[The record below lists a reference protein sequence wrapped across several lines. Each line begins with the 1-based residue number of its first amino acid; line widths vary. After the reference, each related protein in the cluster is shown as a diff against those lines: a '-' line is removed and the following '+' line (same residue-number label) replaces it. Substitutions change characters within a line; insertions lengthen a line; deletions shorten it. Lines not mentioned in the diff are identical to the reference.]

1 MSLVVGILII
11 ATGLAF
17 VMIHGIKG
25 IIKFFFFLPMLLLFG
40 LIIHSWKIAIPVL
53 FIVMI
58 AHSFMGSKSSDDKRP
73 GLPEHTL

>member
-11 ATGLAF
+11 TTGLAF
-17 VMIHGIKG
+17 AIIHSTKG
-25 IIKFFFFLPMLLLFG
+25 IIKFFFFLSMFLLFG

-58 AHSFMGSKSSDDKRP
+58 ANSFMGSKSSGNKRP
-73 GLPEHTL
+73 GLPEYTL